1 MLELFR
7 RWFGQASRDA
17 PEVAP
22 LRRWAEA
29 AGWRFAPARGSE
41 GFVVEATGEGPGWR
55 AEWGPAQR
63 DYIGERELRIR
74 ADIGDAGDLQM
85 LVIARSLMTR
95 LETAVFEQVTEGNQ
109 TRMDDRTPEEMRWLV
124 LFPTVPRAT
133 LGPLRERFAALANR
147 PAAAPLWLEG
157 ELSQALQAAAPWLA
171 ADTPFVMVVQRGRFV
186 LRMALPQ
193 PDEDTLRRT
202 IDLALIAVAA
212 ARRVGVEVMHGR
224 LGSERPSGW
233 GAPSALPRDAS
244 AAARDDADLR

>member
-1 MLELFR
+1 MLELIR

-17 PEVAP
+17 PETAP

-29 AGWRFAPARGSE
+29 SGWRFAPARGSE
-41 GFVVEATGEGPGWR
+41 GFVVEATGDGPGWR
-55 AEWGPAQR
+55 AEWGPAQG
-63 DYIGERELRIR
+63 DYIGERELRVR

-109 TRMDDRTPEEMRWLV
+109 TRLDDRTPEEMRWLV

-157 ELSQALQAAAPWLA
+157 ELSQALQAAAPWLP
-171 ADTPFVMVVQRGRFV
+171 ADTPFVMVVQRSRFV

-193 PDEDTLRRT
+193 PDEATMRHA
-202 IDLALIAVAA
+202 IDLAVVAAAA
-212 ARRVGVEVMHGR
+212 ARRVGEEVMRGT

-233 GAPSALPRDAS
+233 GAPSALPRDATGP
-244 AAARDDADLR
+244 RDDTPSR

>member
-1 MLELFR
+1 MLELIR

-17 PEVAP
+17 PETAP

-29 AGWRFAPARGSE
+29 SGWRFAPARGSE
-41 GFVVEATGEGPGWR
+41 GFVVEATGDGPGWR

-63 DYIGERELRIR
+63 NYIGERELRVR

-109 TRMDDRTPEEMRWLV
+109 TRLDDRTPEEMRWLV

-157 ELSQALQAAAPWLA
+157 ALSQALQAAAPWLP
-171 ADTPFVMVVQRGRFV
+171 ADTPFVMVVQRSRFV

-193 PDEDTLRRT
+193 PDEATMRHA
-202 IDLALIAVAA
+202 IDLAVVAAAA
-212 ARRVGVEVMHGR
+212 ARRVGEEVMRGT

-233 GAPSALPRDAS
+233 GAPSALPRDAT
-244 AAARDDADLR
+244 APRDDTPSR